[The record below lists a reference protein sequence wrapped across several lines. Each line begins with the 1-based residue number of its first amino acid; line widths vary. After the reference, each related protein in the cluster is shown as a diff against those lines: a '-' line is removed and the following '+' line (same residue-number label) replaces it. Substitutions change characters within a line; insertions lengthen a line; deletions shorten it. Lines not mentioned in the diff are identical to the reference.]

1 MQLDEEFMNS
11 IKALSKIVEEINKTV
26 TENIPSVLANVTAN
40 IDFDYLADI
49 GKRWNELLPKDA
61 FSDFKYYSTENIL
74 TCANYGIGY
83 TSCKDLDI
91 ILKQNYQS
99 QEEADDYLQ
108 ALDDN
113 YLSDLLEYVK
123 TNVDVYY
130 GNNNYVKQI
139 IDESI
144 FNFENGKF
152 TFCTIG
158 LVTLFEDLGSDVGEL
173 FVGIEEDKF
182 TETEN
187 KFFYKLKEKVE
198 YLEEL
203 ENRAE
208 SASDGDITNLSY
220 AEYNRFLSVL
230 TLLKKMFIKTDQ
242 ADGSIP
248 NRHEVAHRTRN
259 MPYQKYD
266 CIKLYILLAEILEF
280 LMFESEED

>member
-1 MQLDEEFMNS
+1 MQCYEEF
-11 IKALSKIVEEINKTV
+11 IKYIVTLSKIVEDAHKVLVEKIANMLSTIAK
-26 TENIPSVLANVTAN
+26 SVNME
-40 IDFDYLADI
+40 YLADI
-49 GKRWNELLPKDA
+49 GKKWGE
-61 FSDFKYYSTENIL
+61 FIETITYYSTDNIL
-74 TCANYGIGY
+74 NCANYGIGY
-83 TSCKDLDI
+83 TSYKELDI
-91 ILKQNYQS
+91 VLKQNYQS
-99 QEEADDYLQ
+99 QEEADNFLQ
-108 ALDDN
+108 SLEAN
-113 YLSDLLEYVK
+113 YISGLLEYVK
-123 TNVDVYY
+123 VGVDTYY
-130 GNNNYVKQI
+130 GSNDYVKQI

-144 FNFENGKF
+144 FNFENEKF

-187 KFFYKLKEKVE
+187 KFFYKVKEKIE

-203 ENRAE
+203 ENKAE
-208 SASDGDITNLSY
+208 SDSDDDITNLSY

-280 LMFESEED
+280 LIAEKGE